1 MRKLLLLL
9 TVFLLSHPAI
19 HAQPVA
25 YESKT
30 EYQKTQ
36 QASASIDLPYSDDLA
51 EQTIKDYMGKNGLKG
66 ASQKGFIL
74 YHGIR
79 LGDTTSTMNDLLF
92 KIDRRNKDKNASTVT
107 MLVVMAGEDPAK
119 RAPNASFPMED
130 AKVFLNG
137 LVPSFVASDLEL
149 QIQAQETLLKKAQK
163 KFNGL
168 QDDQSDLEKKI
179 RNAQSDLDK
188 NKKDQ
193 TQATADMQANIH
205 GDNDAMKKAQKKE
218 NKLLDQQ
225 SGLEK
230 KIRNWQAEL
239 TQNKATQTSA
249 QTDLQNQQQSFDS
262 MKAKRKL

>member
-9 TVFLLSHPAI
+9 MVMLLSRLAVQ
-19 HAQPVA
+19 AQPTA
-25 YESKT
+25 YQSKT

-36 QASASIDLPYSDDLA
+36 QDAASIDLPYSEDLA
-51 EQTIKDYMGKNGLKG
+51 EQAIKDYMGKKGLKG
-66 ASQKGFIL
+66 SSQKGFTL

-79 LGDTTSTMNDLLF
+79 LGDTASTMNDLLF
-92 KIDRRNKDKNASTVT
+92 KVDRRNRDKNASTVT

-119 RAPNASFPMED
+119 RSPGAPFPLED

-137 LVPSFVASDLEL
+137 LIPAFVAADLEI
-149 QIQAQETLLKKAQK
+149 QIQAQETILKKSQK
-163 KFNGL
+163 KCNGL

-179 RNAQSDLDK
+179 RNAQSDLDQ

-193 TQATADMQANIH
+193 TQATEDMQANIH

-225 SGLEK
+225 SSLEK

-239 TQNKATQTSA
+239 AQNKTDQATA
-249 QTDLQNQQQSFDS
+249 QTDLQNQQQSYDS
-262 MKAKRKL
+262 MKAKRKS